1 MNIKLIFVLSK
12 LLSHKAWKNV
22 KRDRRKEIVRRE
34 RERTRKRGPRE
45 GQSSLR
51 HSTAK
56 QSRSAHK
63 KPNRIFAVANI
74 ISSVMRRNIRVQQF
88 LIIFLSAFELGSL
101 NACTYFISTTKST
114 DDTRQEL
121 LTSPNPTTPNQVGPT
136 ILTWLQSLENCHMCC
151 MVLVVAAAPA
161 AARTPAQTTHT
172 YTLTSTQ
179 THTKTLPPADCMS

>member
-1 MNIKLIFVLSK
+1 
-12 LLSHKAWKNV
+12 
-22 KRDRRKEIVRRE
+22 
-34 RERTRKRGPRE
+34 
-45 GQSSLR
+45 
-51 HSTAK
+51 
-56 QSRSAHK
+56 
-63 KPNRIFAVANI
+63 
-74 ISSVMRRNIRVQQF
+74 MRRNIRVQQF

-136 ILTWLQSLENCHMCC
+136 ILTWLQLLENCRMCC

-172 YTLTSTQ
+172 YTGRLYELTMAPTCCGSWACFIGLVNALGAR
-179 THTKTLPPADCMS
+179 HAHYIRPHATLPHAACHTAASQLV

>member
-1 MNIKLIFVLSK
+1 MK
-12 LLSHKAWKNV
+12 
-22 KRDRRKEIVRRE
+22 KRYERQKERDSEKRKG
-34 RERTRKRGPRE
+34 ERTRKWGSRE
-45 GQSSLR
+45 WQSSLR
-51 HSTAK
+51 HSAAK

-136 ILTWLQSLENCHMCC
+136 ILTWLRLLENCRMCC
-151 MVLVVAAAPA
+151 MVLEVAAAPA